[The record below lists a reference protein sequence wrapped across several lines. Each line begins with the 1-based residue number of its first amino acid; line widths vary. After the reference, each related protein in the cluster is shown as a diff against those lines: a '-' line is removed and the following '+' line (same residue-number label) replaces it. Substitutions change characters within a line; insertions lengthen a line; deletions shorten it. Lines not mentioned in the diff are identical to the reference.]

1 MLRKTFVIAAAA
13 WLLAAG
19 AAFADQPP
27 NADPIGGALL
37 PPDLVMSHQQELGI
51 SEVQARAIQA
61 DVQSGQDRF
70 AKLQPQLAAATAKL
84 ADLLKQNHVDQA
96 KALAQ
101 LDALLDLEREAKH
114 IQLGLMILVK
124 NELTLDQQIKARQLE
139 AAGGK

>member
-27 NADPIGGALL
+27 TADPIGAALL
-37 PPDLVMSHQQELGI
+37 PPDLVMDHHQELGL
-51 SEVQARAIQA
+51 SDAQMRAIQA

-84 ADLLKQNHVDQA
+84 AELIKQSHVDQV

-114 IQLGLMILVK
+114 VQLGLMIQVK
-124 NELTLDQQIKARQLE
+124 NELTLDQQTKARQLE